1 MFTFTALDDTVEDIL
16 WIKLSH
22 REGIQSGNIVLCVA
36 YPPSESVR
44 NNDPEAFYC
53 SLHEQ
58 VYTYQNEGKLIIC
71 EDLNSHKTTMFVPS
85 YL

>member
-1 MFTFTALDDTVEDIL
+1 MTLLKIL
-16 WIKLSH
+16 YGLNCPIEKV
-22 REGIQSGNIVLCVA
+22 IVLCVA

-53 SLHEQ
+53 SLLEQ

-71 EDLNSHKTTMFVPS
+71 EDLNSHITTMFVPS

>member
-1 MFTFTALDDTVEDIL
+1 MTLFKIFYGLNCPIEKVFSLEISFYALHI
-16 WIKLSH
+16 
-22 REGIQSGNIVLCVA
+22 
-36 YPPSESVR
+36 PPSESVR
-44 NNDPEAFYC
+44 SNDPEAFYC

-71 EDLNSHKTTMFVPS
+71 EDLNSHITTMFVPS